1 MQNTIAGEM
10 IRRSVE
16 GVRVEVRRTGV
27 RGAFEVY
34 LGDDLLYSRL
44 RYKQFPNFEAVVES
58 IRHHVQ
64 HRGAVQ
70 VGV

>member
-1 MQNTIAGEM
+1 MW
-10 IRRSVE
+10 
-16 GVRVEVRRTGV
+16 VEVRRTGV

-44 RYKQFPNFEAVVES
+44 RHKQFPNFEAVVES

-70 VGV
+70 VGVRSCLDEIVVFELFG